1 LLLNFL
7 KPCVY
12 ASFLHQVRSQLAEDE
27 ASKDNEENEI
37 PLGVM
42 LKQIKSQV
50 VSGKKVK
57 KIKPVPAET
66 DKVEND
72 FAILNTVRQI
82 NLDNEGL
89 SINVEPCNGHEHS
102 LSKETLK
109 DPEHATGQKR
119 KTGETTPT
127 PMTKRSRSSSAH
139 GKPRLSTSTLN
150 ASRRVSG
157 ENSPGAK
164 SVLDADINTDT
175 DSGDMQRIT
184 IKDLLVSSLKRKVKG
199 SESYH
204 SDESNEHDG
213 YDMKVQILLCILTC
227 ANTRCNLSM

>member
-1 LLLNFL
+1 MCL
-7 KPCVY
+7 KNLPLAAVSERDLPAGTGSYTVIGLTQSRCRIRTPIKPVSEVKSWVVDDT
-12 ASFLHQVRSQLAEDE
+12 ALTHFESLELEMVRSQLAEDE

-66 DKVEND
+66 EKVEND
-72 FAILNTVRQI
+72 FAISNTVRQI
-82 NLDNEGL
+82 NLDNVGS
-89 SINVEPCNGHEHS
+89 SIDVEPCNGHEHS
-102 LSKETLK
+102 LSKEIPK
-109 DPEHATGQKR
+109 DPEHATGRKR
-119 KTGETTPT
+119 KTGETTPA
-127 PMTKRSRSSSAH
+127 PVTKRSRSSSAH
-139 GKPRLSTSTLN
+139 GKPRLSTRTLN

-175 DSGDMQRIT
+175 DSDMQRIT
-184 IKDLLVSSLKRKVKG
+184 IKD
-199 SESYH
+199 
-204 SDESNEHDG
+204 
-213 YDMKVQILLCILTC
+213 
-227 ANTRCNLSM
+227 